1 MCLDGLRMT
10 DGLGCPF
17 AHPDAIAHFFWGPP
31 GPLPL
36 LLRGAMI
43 HLNQIRLL
51 TFVERFFQCFTWAW
65 KPQLPFCWIPLS
77 DVTVKNYLLVAPGTA
92 LGVLHRTAPALV
104 LTVCLALSLIDA
116 VLPSPLSNLILLLLF
131 VEMRTLRLG
140 KVRTG
145 RDWGSWA
152 LNPGLTLVVVP
163 LNCCSL
169 GALAK
174 NWAFS

>member
-1 MCLDGLRMT
+1 M
-10 DGLGCPF
+10 
-17 AHPDAIAHFFWGPP
+17 
-31 GPLPL
+31 
-36 LLRGAMI
+36 
-43 HLNQIRLL
+43 
-51 TFVERFFQCFTWAW
+51 
-65 KPQLPFCWIPLS
+65 
-77 DVTVKNYLLVAPGTA
+77 
-92 LGVLHRTAPALV
+92 
-104 LTVCLALSLIDA
+104 LTVCLVLCLIDA

-145 RDWGSWA
+145 RDSGSWA

>member
-1 MCLDGLRMT
+1 MYLYGLRMT
-10 DGLGCPF
+10 DGLGCPL
-17 AHPDAIAHFFWGPP
+17 AHPDSIAHFFWGPP

-36 LLRGAMI
+36 LLRGVMI

-77 DVTVKNYLLVAPGTA
+77 DVSVKNYFVVTRGTA
-92 LGVLHRTAPALV
+92 LGVLRRTAPTLV
-104 LTVCLALSLIDA
+104 LTVCLALCLIDA
-116 VLPSPLSNLILLLLF
+116 VLPSPLGNLILLLLF
-131 VEMRTLRLG
+131 VEMKTLRLG

-169 GALAK
+169 GALGK
-174 NWAFS
+174 NWAFY